1 VVRFGSMDESA
12 ALPRVSAPFD
22 RLSPGTLFAAAGAVA
37 VAQIGLSIPA
47 VINGFINQDLGTS
60 STQLTWISD
69 AFLVPVTLLELSFGV
84 VGDLFGRRRLLA
96 TGAALMVVGGLLGF
110 FTPSHGVGVL
120 LTGQVISGIGAAAI
134 FPTSI
139 AMLAAGTHS
148 LEDRA
153 HAISVWAAALTGAG
167 FISPVLSGLLARIH
181 HSGGDYASW
190 RYAFLAMAALAAIS
204 GAVTLAFAQNSSAPQ
219 GRSLDWPG
227 QITIAVSLFAL
238 LYAVIQ
244 GADDGWSSATVVG
257 GFVVAVVFMALFVMI
272 ERRVDR
278 PLIRLDLFSNRMF
291 TISAVVTVIGMF
303 AYLGTAYAT
312 SIRLSAIQEYTPLK
326 TSIGFFCLNIMG
338 VVLFPVSTRVIQR
351 HNPGWVLAGGM
362 ILIGAGDLV
371 LSAIPATHLSIAA
384 VAVPLLVVGAG
395 FKLAVTSITVVAVN
409 SVPTSKAGM
418 ASGATSMLRDGGLTL
433 GPAIVGAIALTSAAN
448 AINAKVASTPA
459 LKSALASFYAAP
471 QHVPPAQRAT
481 VEGAVAAVKSG
492 PLGQNGVPA
501 KVPGPG
507 GKLIPFNPLK
517 DVAFHALSHGYAI
530 GYLVC
535 GISAIVAALLA
546 ATMLGGRRH
555 HYVFVEPETVSG
567 GLSAEVTSSP
577 HSTG

>member
-1 VVRFGSMDESA
+1 MNETDA
-12 ALPRVSAPFD
+12 AAGAPSTPS
-22 RLSPGTLFAAAGAVA
+22 RLSPGTLLAAAGAVA

-84 VGDLFGRRRLLA
+84 VGDLFGRKRLLA
-96 TGAALMVVGGLLGF
+96 IGAALMVVGGLIGF
-110 FTPSHGVGVL
+110 FTPAKGVGVL
-120 LTGQVISGIGAAAI
+120 LTGQVTAGIGAAAI
-134 FPTSI
+134 FPTSV
-139 AMLAAGTHS
+139 AMLAAGTHN
-148 LEDRA
+148 LKQRA
-153 HAISVWAAALTGAG
+153 HAISIWAAALTGAG
-167 FISPVLSGLLARIH
+167 FISPVLAGVLARIH
-181 HSGGDYASW
+181 HSGGQYASW
-190 RYAFLAMAALAAIS
+190 RYAFLAMAVLAAVSAAIT
-204 GAVTLAFAQNSSAPQ
+204 VAFAQNSSAPQ

-227 QITIAVSLFAL
+227 QITVAISLFAL

-244 GADDGWSSATVVG
+244 GADDGWTSVTVIG
-257 GFVVAVVFMALFVMI
+257 GFVVAAVFMALFVAI

-278 PLIRLDLFSNRMF
+278 PLIRLELFSNRVF
-291 TISAVVTVIGMF
+291 AISAVVTVIGMF

-326 TSIGFFCLNIMG
+326 TSIGFFCLNVMG
-338 VVLFPVSTRVIQR
+338 VVLFPVSTRMIER
-351 HNPGWVLAGGM
+351 YKPGWVLAAGM
-362 ILIGAGDLV
+362 AMIGVGDLV
-371 LSAIPATHLSIAA
+371 LSAIPATNLSIAA
-384 VAVPLLVVGAG
+384 VAVPLLVIGAG

-433 GPAIVGAIALTSAAN
+433 GPAIVGAIALTNAAH
-448 AINAKVASTPA
+448 AINAKIASTPA
-459 LKSALASFYAAP
+459 LSSALTSFYASP
-471 QHVPPAQRAT
+471 QHVPSAERAT
-481 VEGAVAAVKSG
+481 VAGAVAAVKSG

-501 KVPGPG
+501 QVPGPG

-535 GISAIVAALLA
+535 GISALIAALIA
-546 ATMLGGRRH
+546 ATLLGGRRH
-555 HYVFVEPETVSG
+555 EDAFVETETVG
-567 GLSAEVTSSP
+567 VR
-577 HSTG
+577 